1 VRRTLQTVD
10 RKRLNADGTE
20 PTMVMHGVTIPRPV
34 DVKARTRIGKEITVD
49 PTDTDEGYTAE
60 MFSAT
65 DVLEYTAPE
74 EKLDAL
80 RAAVKTAGIQRI
92 ARMSGVPRSKVQ
104 AFVNEGTMPHPST
117 IAKIAPAL
125 RGALLTKVAWRANSG
140 L

>member
-1 VRRTLQTVD
+1 
-10 RKRLNADGTE
+10 
-20 PTMVMHGVTIPRPV
+20 M
-34 DVKARTRIGKEITVD
+34 IG
-49 PTDTDEGYTAE
+49 
-60 MFSAT
+60 FSLIFQYMSPAFGR
-65 DVLEYTAPE
+65 VI
-74 EKLDAL
+74 DAL
-80 RAAVKTAGIQRI
+80 RAAVKAAGIKRI